1 MRHLLAIAV
10 LLLVTIAVRAQSP
23 PMTIT
28 TALPEQVNPPPQPG
42 ECEYLSDQRH
52 NLPSV
57 GLPSLRTSVTHPRA
71 IGLGDPL
78 RGTSWLNRP
87 YEFSLETGLLA
98 MANDVGDGT
107 GKANDLLVA
116 AQLGWDFDH
125 YWGTQ
130 VRVAWSSPSFDYE
143 TAPVTD
149 ASNDLAIY
157 DASLLY
163 YPWGDSRVRPYWR
176 AGLGLTD
183 IDYVDTTGMPASASL
198 FTIPLAIGLKYQ
210 KERWMA
216 IRFEAADNIAF
227 GQGGTNT
234 LNNFTFTFGAEWRFG
249 GRPAPGWRREGN
261 RHLQ

>member
-1 MRHLLAIAV
+1 MRHALALAV
-10 LLLVTIAVRAQSP
+10 LLLIAIAVRAQAP
-23 PMTIT
+23 PMM
-28 TALPEQVNPPPQPG
+28 ALPGQVAPQPQCDDG
-42 ECEYLSDQRH
+42 EFAADRWSEPPTT
-52 NLPSV
+52 N
-57 GLPSLRTSVTHPRA
+57 GLPGLRTSVSHPRA
-71 IGLGDPL
+71 IGLGEPL
-78 RGTSWLNRP
+78 QGTSWLNRP
-87 YEFSLETGLLA
+87 YQFSLETGLLA
-98 MANDVGDGT
+98 MANDVGGGT
-107 GKANDLLVA
+107 GKGNDLLIA

-130 VRVAWSSPSFDYE
+130 VRVAFSSPSFDYE
-143 TAPVTD
+143 TPPVTD
-149 ASNDLAIY
+149 ASNDVAIY

-183 IDYVDTTGMPASASL
+183 IDYVDAAGTPASESL
-198 FTIPLAIGLKYQ
+198 VTVPLAVGLKYQ

-227 GQGGTNT
+227 GQGDANT

-249 GRPAPGWRREGN
+249 GRAAPGWRREGN